1 MIRVLLADDQQPVRA
16 ALRLLLDAEPDIE
29 VVGEAANGAEAVHLT
44 RWRRPDVVLM
54 DIRMPH
60 QDGLT
65 AIEELAGSSARILV
79 LTTFDLDDYLY
90 RALRAGAAG
99 FLLKDND
106 PELLTTAIRAVHG
119 GHGLIDPKVTSGLI
133 RRFAEL
139 APAPPGP
146 ELATLTDREREV
158 LRALARGLSNA
169 EIAAELA
176 VGEGTVKTHVAR
188 VLAKLGLR
196 TRVHAVIYAH
206 EHDLG

>member
-1 MIRVLLADDQQPVRA
+1 MIRVLLADDQQPVRE
-16 ALRLLLDAEPDIE
+16 ALRLLLSAEPDIE
-29 VVGEAANGAEAVHLT
+29 IVGEAANGAEAVHLT

-60 QDGLT
+60 QDGLS
-65 AIEELAGSSARILV
+65 AIEELAGTPARILV

-106 PELLTTAIRAVHG
+106 PELLTSAIRAAHQ
-119 GHGLIDPKVTSGLI
+119 GHGLIDPKVTGSLV

-139 APAPPGP
+139 SPAPPGP
-146 ELATLTDREREV
+146 ELAALTGRERTV

-169 EIAAELA
+169 EISAELG

>member
-1 MIRVLLADDQQPVRA
+1 MIRVLLADDQQPVRE
-16 ALRLLLDAEPDIE
+16 ALRLLLSAEPDIE
-29 VVGEAANGAEAVHLT
+29 IVGEAANGAEAVHLT

-60 QDGLT
+60 QDGLS
-65 AIEELAGSSARILV
+65 AIEELAGTPARILV

-106 PELLTTAIRAVHG
+106 PELLTSAIRAIHQG
-119 GHGLIDPKVTSGLI
+119 QGLIDPKVTGSLI
-133 RRFAEL
+133 RRFAQL
-139 APAPPGP
+139 SPAPPGP
-146 ELATLTDREREV
+146 ELGALTGRERTV

-169 EIAAELA
+169 GIAAELG